1 MTRKQS
7 FGNRITSVF
16 LAIAILFS
24 MIPLTALTASAASA
38 NSNRVADPSTM
49 DGWKQFF
56 HVTGDISTENAGGV
70 WMDKSVFTDASA
82 FRGLG
87 ITQDEQDSFL
97 VAMSAIAANMNIT
110 GMSKLPTDTML
121 VLDVS
126 GSMNDDS
133 GNNDVA
139 EDLVEAANE
148 SIAALLAT
156 NKYNRVGVVLYSGPA
171 TTGGSASS
179 TDAVLILP
187 LNRYTAAS
195 NGEYLSYS
203 KTGNFTTTE
212 KIGVNSGVRIEGT
225 NRAPNTE
232 SKTVAGATYIQ
243 KGVILAMNQF
253 IDEDNAITV
262 EDPVM
267 GTLHRKPI
275 FVLMSDGAPTVGST
289 NFTNPTSINVGR
301 GSTTNA
307 ALGFISQLSAAYA
320 KAKVEEKYET
330 DVLFY
335 TLGLGISNDSI
346 AISVMDPDNARSS
359 TAVGDFWSDVKTDR
373 YGRTYYDG
381 YNHIDVGE
389 TISIGDNQFVTKIST
404 PLEQNYVNQYFSA
417 STTDMI
423 QVFQKI
429 VSEIQ
434 LQSAYFPTL
443 VSESEDLSGYI
454 SFVDKIGEYMSVTD
468 VKGILIDNHLFSG
481 ADLSS
486 NFVAGGGKLG
496 TYDNPT
502 ALGIEMVA
510 AVRARLGIDSDDTA
524 RTLIGLAYK
533 NGQLSYTDANHYS
546 NYIGWYANAAGE
558 FLGFY
563 NEGTTV
569 LPAVTGNADTDPAF
583 TIRSYGYLGAV
594 DESHGVTESDMMYAT
609 VQVRKNIAT
618 GEELV
623 TFAVPAALIPII
635 SYNVTL
641 DENGGLS
648 ELTVSGADNPIRLV
662 YEVALDDNINSF
674 NVKEVVSA
682 DYLAENTNADG
693 TINFYTNQWEHENT
707 TGYGTVNTYSYFNPS
722 RQNDK
727 YYYLEDAPVYSD
739 ANGTLYTGEAQPS
752 ADGTFYRSYIVY
764 KNNGR
769 LRSETIYRP
778 LSAAAK
784 ATALPKGDGTWYI
797 PKGNVHVNLD
807 GYTVDKAQN
816 LTGTLGQVH
825 IPFVDTKNHTVNDT
839 GYNFYVGAT
848 LGNNGKMTV
857 IPETGIK
864 LTKTMAAG
872 VADPGT
878 EFVFDIFN
886 TTNAQDGRYYPAWL
900 IKADGTEV
908 ETSVLFDDGNATVEL
923 NAGDILYIGGMT
935 ASNTFR
941 IVERETAE
949 YVATAT
955 GLSDSGTVT
964 VNQYEIKTVAF
975 VNDER
980 GAGNLTIA
988 KEVEHD
994 FGQDYNIPADKVF
1007 TMQVT
1012 LSGIGTANATFTAE
1026 HSGNSEM
1033 ESVTTDADGKFTVT
1047 LKHDEQLEIFGLPA
1061 GTTATVVEQNP
1072 AAGFTPA
1079 YWDNGQLGDGQVTVV
1094 DANTVSVI
1102 VVNDYQATEVYPV
1115 NIHLGGDKVVKD
1127 ENGDTVTDWP
1137 TNYKFDIVLERY
1149 DVTNGWVEIGR
1160 KTVDAN
1166 NKSFSFNDIMAT
1178 EEYAAPGV
1186 YSYQMYEEEPAVGDA
1201 DRVNGM
1207 IYDLTWHTFSVYVFD
1222 LDMDG
1227 QLEIVRVHSDHANKD
1242 FDLVG
1247 GVYTINAGF
1256 ENSQTVTV
1264 PALATVEIQK
1274 VLNNASGSTLVSLAG
1289 YNFGLYT
1296 DTNCTTAATVGNGV
1310 KTISL
1315 NPTDAVGEGWID
1327 IQFDQSG
1334 TYTFYVKEIAG
1345 SVNKM
1350 AYSEQIIKVVV
1361 TVDASAADA
1370 SVLVAD
1376 VAYYTADGADYDL
1389 GIDGEVEFTNTYDPT
1404 DTELAIDFVSK
1415 EISGRDLLN
1424 GEFKFEVQNQNGT
1437 KVLEGTNNAAGKVT
1451 FNGTLKF
1458 DKVGTYFYNIVETS
1472 ADGNGVAVDKTTYRV
1487 TVTVTDV
1494 NGQLSASYVLVNATG
1509 DKITFKNT
1517 YTATPVE
1524 HSIVGDKIL
1533 NGRTL
1538 LNDEFS
1544 FVLTEQ
1550 SYNGDAIQNPR
1561 SWTVKNLAI
1570 NTDNIVFP
1578 AISYN
1583 KAGTYVYT
1591 VKEVVAEGG
1600 TTYGISYD
1608 SREYTVTV
1616 VIEDNGAGA
1625 LIVKAESVSG
1635 AGTTL
1640 QFENNYKANPTSA
1653 QFNGEK
1659 QLTGKVDNNL
1669 VGGEYEFELYNSNTD
1684 WEKIGQPRETVKNAA
1699 GGLITFTKIDFDT
1712 AGDQYFIVVEK
1723 NGGQT
1728 IDGVTYDDTEYRV
1741 RVQITDDLKGQL
1753 HATIHIYD
1761 DEGIPQDKILFV
1773 NVYEITGD
1781 ATVTLSGE
1789 KTIDG
1794 RDFKDG
1800 DSFSFEL
1807 YEADENYN
1815 IGETPKTT
1823 VAMDS
1828 NTHKYAFT
1836 INYTAADVGKT
1847 FYYVVKE
1854 TNAGA
1859 KANGIT
1865 NSTASYQIKVEVRD
1879 NGTGGIET
1887 VTTIVNATASTLNF
1901 VNEYAIEEGTS
1912 VKFEGTKALENKDLG
1927 SLKFSFNLIE
1937 SDANWTVGDILQ
1949 SKQNNGTAFAFDAIE
1964 YMTAGDYYYL
1974 ITEADA
1980 GKTVNGITNDSA
1992 VYRIHVK
1999 VTDNLDGTLSRVV
2012 TMTKV
2017 VGETSTSATAIA
2029 FTNIYTVT
2037 GSDSIEL
2044 SGTKTLGGREW
2055 NENDEF
2061 VFELYEADENFANLG
2076 ETPVA
2081 TAVADPE
2088 TGFVINRTYGPNDMG
2103 KTFYYVLKEK
2113 NAGKTIDGITYSN
2126 TEYKVTV
2133 TVTDGG
2139 NGAVNA
2145 TATVAGGA
2153 INALNFTN
2161 DYDSAST
2168 VIDFEGSKTLNLISG
2183 NRELKANDFTFNLY
2197 KANKNFEIDG
2207 AALQSVKNDENGDF
2221 AFVNVPLDAAGT
2233 YYFIIKENSQNPI
2246 GGVVYDNTQY
2256 RITVTV
2262 TDNGKGQLT
2271 VTGTTMVKMKG
2282 ETSKTAEV
2290 IEFVNDYSV
2299 TSTNVAISGNK
2310 EIEGRDLVEGEFKF
2324 LMIEADEIFNIV
2336 EGATPM
2342 TALNNADGSFSFD
2355 ALSFTESGIYYFVV
2369 YEDDTVE
2376 AERVTFDGT
2385 VYYVTIEVTD
2395 DENGKL
2401 VAGDPVIVKKGSNDA
2416 VDTIEFNNIY
2426 TPKPTDITVDI
2437 DIIKTV
2443 VNKGSNKIGP
2453 EDFEFLLKALAD
2465 GVEGITVKSNENGK
2479 AKFTLTFTENDI
2491 GKTFS
2496 YKLTEVNSGKANVTY
2511 STAEY
2516 AITIVITLDEAS
2528 NALVATV
2535 TMNEAETAEP
2545 VAKFENIYDYTPSY
2559 PDNPQTGDNSTLGMW
2574 IALMFVSGGAAL
2586 TLCVIDKKK
2595 RRQASM

>member
-1 MTRKQS
+1 MTCKQS
-7 FGNRITSVF
+7 LGNRITSVF
-16 LAIAILFS
+16 LAIAILFT
-24 MIPLTALTASAASA
+24 MIPLTALSASAASV

-56 HVTGDISTENAGGV
+56 HVDGSGLSTENAGGV

-82 FRGLG
+82 FRDLG

-97 VAMSAIAANMNIT
+97 VALSAIAANMNIT
-110 GMSKLPTDTML
+110 GMSGVPTDSML
-121 VLDVS
+121 ILDVS
-126 GSMNDDS
+126 GSMNDNS

-139 EDLVEAANE
+139 EELVKAANE
-148 SIAALLAT
+148 SIATLL
-156 NKYNRVGVVLYSGPA
+156 NSNPSNRVGVVLYSGP
-171 TTGGSASS
+171 TTTNGTSSASDS
-179 TDAVLILP
+179 VLILP
-187 LNRYTAAS
+187 LGRYTT
-195 NGEYLSYS
+195 GQDGQYLTYTV
-203 KTGNFTTTE
+203 TGRQDTTE
-212 KIGVNSGVRIEGT
+212 TVGIDSDVVYAGT
-225 NRAPNTE
+225 TQRPAAQ
-232 SKTVAGATYIQ
+232 SKEVVGATYIQ
-243 KGVILAMNQF
+243 RGIMTAMDEFVDSKNVI
-253 IDEDNAITV
+253 NAS
-262 EDPVM
+262 EN
-267 GTLHRKPI
+267 RKPVL
-275 FVLMSDGAPTVGST
+275 VLMSDGAPSLGST
-289 NFTNPTSINVGR
+289 NFTDPGKNQTRGYNLGSGSGTS
-301 GSTTNA
+301 A
-307 ALGFISQLSAAYA
+307 ALGFVSQLTAAYA
-320 KAKVEEKYET
+320 KAKIEEKYGT
-330 DVLFY
+330 DALFY
-335 TLGLGISNDSI
+335 TLGLGLGSSDTV
-346 AISVMDPDNARSS
+346 ALSVMDPDNTKSS
-359 TAVGDFWSDVKTDR
+359 TAVDDFWNDIQTNWR
-373 YGRTYYDG
+373 GQITFEG

-389 TISIGDNQFVTKIST
+389 TVSLGNNLSVTKIST
-404 PLEQNYVNQYFSA
+404 PLEQNYVDQYFPA
-417 STTDMI
+417 TTDNLVD
-423 QVFQKI
+423 VFENL
-429 VSEIQ
+429 VSTIQ
-434 LQSAYFPTL
+434 LQSGYYPTL
-443 VSESEDLSGYI
+443 VAESEDLSGYI

-468 VKGILIDNHLFSG
+468 IKGILIDNHLFSG
-481 ADLSS
+481 ADLAS
-486 NFVAGGGKLG
+486 NFVSGGGNLG

-502 ALGIEMVA
+502 ALGVEMVA

-524 RTLIGLAYK
+524 RTLIGLAYE
-533 NGQLSYTDANHYS
+533 NGQLSYTNPNNYS
-546 NYIGWYANAAGE
+546 NYIGWYANAAGK

-569 LPAVTGNADTDPAF
+569 LPAATGNPDTDPAF
-583 TIRSYGYLGAV
+583 VIRSYGYLGAV

-641 DENGGLS
+641 DENGELSGL
-648 ELTVSGADNPIRLV
+648 TASGADNPIRLV

-674 NVKEVVSA
+674 NVKEAVSA
-682 DYLAENTNADG
+682 EYLSDPHNVNADG
-693 TINFYTNQWEHENT
+693 SVNFYTNQWEHENT

-739 ANGTLYTGEAQPS
+739 ANGTLYNGAAQPD
-752 ADGTFYRSYIVY
+752 ADHTFYRSYQVY

-769 LRSETIYRP
+769 LRTETIYRP
-778 LSAAAK
+778 LSQAAK
-784 ATALPKGDGTWYI
+784 ATALSKGDGTWYI

-825 IPFVDTKNHTVNDT
+825 IPFVDTKNHSVNDP

-886 TTNAQDGRYYPAWL
+886 TTNAQDGRYYPALL

-923 NAGDILYIGGMT
+923 NAGDVLYIGGMP
-935 ASNTFR
+935 AGDTFR

-949 YVATAT
+949 YIATAT

-964 VNQYEIKTVAF
+964 VNQYEIKNVAF
-975 VNDER
+975 VNDDR

-994 FGQDYNIPADKVF
+994 FGVDYQIPANKNF

-1026 HSGNSEM
+1026 HSGNSEI
-1033 ESVTTDADGKFTVT
+1033 ENVTTDADGKFTVT

-1061 GTTATVVEQNP
+1061 GTVATVVEQNP

-1079 YWDNGQLGDGQVTVV
+1079 YWDNGQPGDGQVTVV

-1102 VVNDYQATEVYPV
+1102 VVNDYEAAEVYPV
-1115 NIHLGGDKVVKD
+1115 NITVSGSKTLSGREWTADDSFTFELQKLLDNGGWQSLGTAAASSGATTFNFTTAFSNEHYTKAGIYYYRVIEIEPDGSLGGVS
-1127 ENGDTVTDWP
+1127 
-1137 TNYKFDIVLERY
+1137 Y
-1149 DVTNGWVEIGR
+1149 D
-1160 KTVDAN
+1160 KTVH
-1166 NKSFSFNDIMAT
+1166 SFSVI
-1178 EEYAAPGV
+1178 
-1186 YSYQMYEEEPAVGDA
+1186 VGD
-1201 DRVNGM
+1201 VN
-1207 IYDLTWHTFSVYVFD
+1207 
-1222 LDMDG
+1222 MDG
-1227 QLEIVRVHSDHANKD
+1227 QLEITDVVASRPDTTEVTTTATGWNVNTAFTNTYSTS
-1242 FDLVG
+1242 G
-1247 GVYTINAGF
+1247 NA
-1256 ENSQTVTV
+1256 TVT
-1264 PALATVEIQK
+1264 ID
-1274 VLNNASGSTLVSLAG
+1274 LNKAITNNGGSAKSLAG
-1289 YNFGLYT
+1289 YTFGLYDGENRVYTSPATT
-1296 DTNCTTAATVGNGV
+1296 DRGFARFVLSYTETGTYQYALKEIVPETVPAGWTYSNVEIPVTVVVSDDGDG
-1310 KTISL
+1310 TIS
-1315 NPTDAVGEGWID
+1315 AI
-1327 IQFDQSG
+1327 IFIG
-1334 TYTFYVKEIAG
+1334 TEQPANAG
-1345 SVNKM
+1345 TS
-1350 AYSEQIIKVVV
+1350 I
-1361 TVDASAADA
+1361 
-1370 SVLVAD
+1370 
-1376 VAYYTADGADYDL
+1376 TAN
-1389 GIDGEVEFTNTYDPT
+1389 FTNTYDPT
-1404 DTELAIDFVSK
+1404 DTELAINFVSK
-1415 EISGRDLLN
+1415 EISGRGMTAEDN
-1424 GEFKFEVQNQNGT
+1424 FTFEVQLQDGTTVLTGSNNGT
-1437 KVLEGTNNAAGKVT
+1437 GTVT

-1472 ADGNGVAVDKTTYRV
+1472 ADGNGVVTDKTTYRV
-1487 TVTVTDV
+1487 AVTVTDA
-1494 NGQLSASYVLVNATG
+1494 NGQLNASYVLVNATG
-1509 DKITFKNT
+1509 NKITFKNT

-1524 HSIVGDKIL
+1524 HSIVGDKDL

-1550 SYNGDAIQNPR
+1550 SYNDDAIRNPR
-1561 SWTVKNLAI
+1561 SWTVKNLATA
-1570 NTDNIVFP
+1570 TDNVVFP

-1591 VKEVVAEGG
+1591 VKEVIAESV
-1600 TTYGISYD
+1600 TIYGISYD

-1616 VIEDNGAGA
+1616 LIEDNGAGA
-1625 LIVKAESVSG
+1625 LIVKSESVSG
-1635 AGTTL
+1635 AGNTL

-1684 WEKIGQPRETVKNAA
+1684 WEKIGQPRETVENAA

-1741 RVQITDDLKGQL
+1741 WVHITDDLKGQL

-1773 NVYEITGD
+1773 NVYEITGG

-1823 VAMDS
+1823 VAMES
-1828 NTHKYAFT
+1828 NTHKYE
-1836 INYTAADVGKT
+1836 IIIDYTTADVGKT

-1854 TNAGA
+1854 KDAGT
-1859 KANGIT
+1859 KLNGLT
-1865 NSTASYQIKVEVRD
+1865 YSSAAYQIKVEVRD

-1887 VTTIVNATASTLNF
+1887 VTTIVNATAETLNF
-1901 VNEYAIEEGTS
+1901 VNEYAIEEGTF
-1912 VKFEGTKALENKDLG
+1912 VEFEGTKTLENKNLG
-1927 SLKFSFNLIE
+1927 ELKFAFNLIE
-1937 SDANWTVGDILQ
+1937 SDANWTVGNILQ
-1949 SKQNNGTAFAFDAIE
+1949 SKQNNGAAFSFEKIE
-1964 YMTAGDYYYL
+1964 YMLAGDYYYL

-1980 GKTVNGITNDSA
+1980 GRTINGITNDSA

-1999 VTDNLDGTLSRVV
+1999 VADNLDGTLSNIV
-2012 TMTKV
+2012 TMTRV
-2017 VGETSTSATAIA
+2017 AGETSESVTAIA
-2029 FTNIYTVT
+2029 FTNVYTVT
-2037 GSDSIEL
+2037 GSDSIAL
-2044 SGTKTLGGREW
+2044 SGTKTLNGRAW
-2055 NENDEF
+2055 NEKDEF

-2081 TAVADPE
+2081 TAIADPE
-2088 TGFVINRTYGPNDMG
+2088 TGFVINRTYGPDDMG
-2103 KTFYYVLKEK
+2103 ETFYYVLKEK
-2113 NAGKTIDGITYSN
+2113 NAGQTIDGISYSN

-2133 TVTDGG
+2133 TVADGG
-2139 NGAVNA
+2139 NGAVDA
-2145 TATVAGGA
+2145 TATVAGSA

-2161 DYDSAST
+2161 GYDSASA
-2168 VIDFEGSKTLNLISG
+2168 VIDFAGSKTLNLISG
-2183 NRELKANDFTFNLY
+2183 NRELKANDFTFDLY
-2197 KANKNFEIDG
+2197 KANENFEIDG
-2207 AALQSVKNDENGDF
+2207 AAIQSVKNDENGNF
-2221 AFVNVPLDAAGT
+2221 AFVDVPLDTAGT
-2233 YYFIIKENSQNPI
+2233 HYFIIKENSQNPI

-2271 VTGTTMVKMKG
+2271 VTGTSMVKVKG
-2282 ETSKTAEV
+2282 ETSEAAQD
-2290 IEFVNDYSV
+2290 IAFINNYSV
-2299 TSTNVAISGNK
+2299 TSTNVNIVGSK
-2310 EIEGRDLVEGEFKF
+2310 ELTGRDLVEGEFKF
-2324 LMIEADEIFNIV
+2324 VMIEADEVFNII
-2336 EGATPM
+2336 ENATPM
-2342 TALNNADGSFSFD
+2342 YALNGADGSFSFD
-2355 ALSFTESGIYYFVV
+2355 ALSFTEPGIYFFVV
-2369 YEDDTVE
+2369 YEDDSVE
-2376 AERVTFDGT
+2376 AERVTFDGA

-2401 VAGDPVIVKKGSNDA
+2401 VAGDPVIVQKGSDDA

-2426 TPKPTDITVDI
+2426 TPKPADITVDI

-2443 VNKGSNKIGP
+2443 VNKGSDKIGP
-2453 EDFEFLLKALAD
+2453 EGFEFLLKALAD
-2465 GVEGITVKSNENGK
+2465 GVEGIIVKSDENGK
-2479 AKFTLTFTENDI
+2479 AKFTLTFTEDDI

-2516 AITIVITLDEAS
+2516 AITITIALNEET
-2528 NALVATV
+2528 NTLVATM

-2545 VAKFENIYDYTPSY
+2545 VVAFENIYDYTPTI
-2559 PDNPQTGDNSTLGMW
+2559 PDNPQTGDNSNLGMW
-2574 IALMFVSGGAAL
+2574 FALMFISGGAVITL
-2586 TLCVIDKKK
+2586 TVYDRK
-2595 RRQASM
+2595 RRNTVNN